1 MHTTEQQYRLLLEHI
16 PAITYTAAIHPD
28 SCSILFV
35 SPQIESILGF
45 PQSMWTEDQNF
56 FLQQIHQDDKAEF
69 LNKRTES
76 ALTSRPFQF
85 EYRIFAADGSIHWVQ
100 DQANVVPQGH
110 PDPVLF
116 QGVLVDITN
125 RKHLEEELSRWD
137 HETRSLM
144 DNIPTM
150 VARFDQRFRYLYLNR
165 WFGKDEVVSPE
176 EYIGKTNEGMGLPV
190 EVTRL
195 LEDNLRLVFEKKQ
208 SRLVEFSIM
217 TPRGV
222 RFMESHLVPELES
235 QDRVATV
242 LAIIRDLTERKAA
255 QNALRESEQRFR
267 QLAESINDVFWLL
280 DTTSCKIVYVSPAYE
295 REWGA
300 SSRALF
306 AEPEAWLKVIH
317 EEDRAGVANRFQ
329 QRVVHGNF
337 DAEYRIVHSDGKTR
351 WIHDRAFPIFNGRG
365 EVSRVA
371 GIAQDITE
379 RKRLEDERLRSS
391 KLDSLGLL
399 AGGLAHDFNNLLTAI
414 LGQLSLA
421 KFSLSPDNP
430 IFDRICEAEKAS
442 LRSQDLTQQL
452 LTFAKGGTPVKKSA
466 SLVQIVEENSRF
478 VLTGSKVKYH
488 FNIAEDLWTVEI
500 DVGQISQVV
509 QNLVINA
516 MQAMPEGGELKIYGH
531 NVMIGPEGY
540 QDLLG
545 IPVGRWVRLSF
556 VDQGI
561 GIPKEHL
568 VKIFD
573 PYFTTKVTGSGL
585 GLATSY
591 SITKNHGG
599 LLSVDSEVGVGTTFT
614 MFLPATP
621 HAEIPLDG
629 PHAQFQVGK
638 GKILVMDDEASIRGV
653 LSEMLE
659 ICGYSYESARDG
671 EEALALFAQAKEK
684 DSPFQAVILDLT
696 IPGGMGGKDVL
707 QKLKQ
712 IDPHVMAIVV
722 SGYSNDPVL
731 ANFQDYGFKGRVSK
745 PFRLADLS
753 EVIYKVIEHKTMS

>member
-1 MHTTEQQYRLLLEHI
+1 MHNSEQQYRLLLEHI
-16 PAITYTAAIHPD
+16 PAITYTAAFHQD
-28 SCSILFV
+28 FCSILFV
-35 SPQIESILGF
+35 SPQVEAILGF
-45 PQSMWTEDQNF
+45 PQSTWTEDKNF
-56 FLQQIHQDDKAEF
+56 FLQQIHPEDRSQF
-69 LNKRTES
+69 LKKRTES
-76 ALTSRPFQF
+76 ARTSSLFHF
-85 EYRIFAADGSIHWVQ
+85 EYRIVAYDGSIHWLQ
-100 DQANVVPQGH
+100 DQANVIPTESS
-110 PDPVLF
+110 DPVLF
-116 QGVLVDITN
+116 RGVLVDVTN
-125 RKHLEEELSRWD
+125 RKQLEEELSRWD
-137 HETRSLM
+137 QENRSLM
-144 DNIPTM
+144 GNVPTM

-165 WFGKDEVVSPE
+165 WFGTDTVVPPE
-176 EYIGKTNEGMGLPV
+176 EYIGKTNEGMGLPADIS
-190 EVTRL
+190 RL
-195 LEDNLRLVFEKKQ
+195 LEENLRFVFEKNQ
-208 SRLVEFSIM
+208 SRLVEFSVL
-217 TPRGV
+217 TPRGL

-267 QLAESINDVFWLL
+267 QLAESINDVFWLV
-280 DTTSCKIVYVSPAYE
+280 DSSSSKVVYVSPAYE

-300 SSRALF
+300 SSQALF
-306 AEPEAWLKVIH
+306 AEPEAWLNVIH
-317 EEDRAGVANRFQ
+317 EEDRGGVADRFK
-329 QRVVHGNF
+329 QRVLQGNF
-337 DAEYRIVHSDGKTR
+337 DGEYRIVHSDGKVR
-351 WIHDRAFPIFNGRG
+351 WIHDRAFPIFNGQG

-421 KFSLSPDNP
+421 KFSLSPSDP
-430 IFDRICEAEKAS
+430 IFDRLCEAEKAS

-466 SLVQIVEENSRF
+466 SLGQIVEENSRF
-478 VLTGSKVKYH
+478 VLTGSNVKCH
-488 FNIAEDLWTVEI
+488 FNIAQDLWTVEI
-500 DVGQISQVV
+500 DVGQISQIV

-516 MQAMPEGGELKIYGH
+516 MQAMPQGGELKIYGH
-531 NVMIGPEGY
+531 NVMVGPEGY

-545 IPVGRWVRLSF
+545 IPVGRWVRISF
-556 VDQGI
+556 VDQGV

-591 SITKNHGG
+591 SITKSHDG
-599 LLSVDSEVGVGTTFT
+599 LLTVDSEVGIGTTFT

-621 HAEIPLDG
+621 HADIPLDG
-629 PHAQFQVGK
+629 PQAEFQVGK

-659 ICGYSYESARDG
+659 ICGYTHEVARNG
-671 EEALALFAQAKEK
+671 EEALALFSQAKEK
-684 DSPFQAVILDLT
+684 DLPFQAVILDLT
-696 IPGGMGGKDVL
+696 IPGGIGGKEVL
-707 QKLKQ
+707 QRLKQ
-712 IDPHVMAIVV
+712 IDPQVTAIVV

-731 ANFQDYGFKGRVSK
+731 ANFQDYGFKGRVTK

-753 EVIYKVIEHKTMS
+753 EVIYKVIECAEK

>member
-1 MHTTEQQYRLLLEHI
+1 MDNSEQQYHRLLEHI
-16 PAITYTAAIHPD
+16 PAITYTAAIYLD

-35 SPQIESILGF
+35 SPQIETILGY
-45 PQSMWTEDQNF
+45 PRSTWTEDKDF
-56 FLQQIHQDDKAEF
+56 FLQQIHQDDRGPLIK
-69 LNKRTES
+69 KRAES
-76 ALTSRPFQF
+76 ALSATPFNF
-85 EYRIFAADGSIHWVQ
+85 EYRIFAADGSIHWLQ
-100 DQANVVPQGH
+100 DQANVVVQEH
-110 PDPVLF
+110 QDPVLF
-116 QGVLVDITN
+116 QGVLVDITH
-125 RKHLEEELSRWD
+125 RKQLEDELSRWD

-165 WFGKDEVVSPE
+165 WFGKDAVVSPE
-176 EYIGKTNEGMGLPV
+176 EYIGKTNAEMGLPV
-190 EVTRL
+190 DLAML
-195 LEDNLRLVFEKKQ
+195 LEENLRLVFEKHQ
-208 SRLVEFSIM
+208 SRLVEFSVL

-222 RFMESHLVPELES
+222 RFMESHMVPELES
-235 QDRVATV
+235 HDRVATV
-242 LAIIRDLTERKAA
+242 LAVIRDLTERKAA

-267 QLAESINDVFWLL
+267 QLAESINDVFWLV
-280 DTTSCKIVYVSPAYE
+280 DTSSRKVVYVSPAYE

-306 AEPEAWLKVIH
+306 EEPEAWLKVIH
-317 EEDRAGVANRFQ
+317 EEDREGVADRFQ
-329 QRVVHGNF
+329 NRVVQGNF
-337 DAEYRIVHSDGKTR
+337 DAEYRIIHSDGKTR
-351 WIHDRAFPIFNGRG
+351 WIHDRAFPIYNGQG

-421 KFSLSPDNP
+421 KFSLTPNDP
-430 IFDRICEAEKAS
+430 IFDRLCEAEKAS
-442 LRSQDLTQQL
+442 VRSQDLTQQL

-466 SLVQIVEENSRF
+466 SLGQIVEENSRF
-478 VLTGSKVKYH
+478 VLTGSNVKCH
-488 FNIAEDLWTVEI
+488 FNVSQDLWTVEI

-516 MQAMPEGGELKIYGH
+516 MQAMPDGGELKIYGH
-531 NVMIGPEGY
+531 NVVIGPEGY

-545 IPVGRWVRLSF
+545 IPVGRWVRVSF
-556 VDQGI
+556 VDQGV

-621 HAEIPLDG
+621 EADVPLDD
-629 PHAQFQVGK
+629 PQAEFQAGK

-659 ICGYSYESARDG
+659 ICGYSHESARDG
-671 EEALALFAQAKEK
+671 EEALALYSEAKEK
-684 DSPFQAVILDLT
+684 NSPFQAVILDLT

-707 QKLKQ
+707 EKLKQ
-712 IDPHVMAIVV
+712 IDPQVIAIVV

-753 EVIYKVIEHKTMS
+753 EVIYKVIECETK